1 MEFDGDETEQ
11 HSNAGD
17 TSDPLFRYER
27 SIFQDKTLLEI
38 GHLPDPDK
46 VVGRDTQMQRVA
58 NGLNPAIFGETPTH
72 LLIFGK
78 TGTGKSLTARMVTER
93 LKPEAAKRGTDVE
106 TVILDCG
113 EETTETSAVKTI
125 AHQLNDPEQTDI
137 TVPLRGLSKSDYYK
151 RLWKIVE
158 TVTDVVFIIF
168 DEVDMLE
175 DDEVLRTLSRA
186 RENQKIT
193 SSRIGLIG
201 ISNQLNYPDNLSE
214 RVKSS
219 LQHTDMVF
227 PAYDATQLTEILER
241 RIEAFKPGVVDD
253 GVISLVSAL
262 AAREHGDARKAID
275 ILRIAGNIAQDIDAE
290 CISESH
296 VREAKE
302 QMEVNR
308 VRELINGETQLAK
321 LVLSALVLQI
331 EQQDRDAIPTQ
342 AVYRQYTEVA
352 KSMETTPVSERRVSE
367 ILKQFN
373 FHSVI
378 RSERVGRGRGK
389 GITNT
394 HRIIE
399 DLDIVK
405 QALATDSKVEYS
417 PS

>member
-1 MEFDGDETEQ
+1 MEPDGNETER
-11 HSNAGD
+11 HTNERD

-113 EETTETSAVKTI
+113 EETTETSAVKTV
-125 AHQLNDPEQTDI
+125 AHQLNDPDQTDI

-151 RLWKIVE
+151 RLWKVIE

-275 ILRIAGNIAQDIDAE
+275 ILRIAGNIAQDTDSK
-290 CISESH
+290 CITEAH

-331 EQQDRDAIPTQ
+331 EQQDTDAIPTQ
-342 AVYRQYTEVA
+342 AVYKQYTDIA
-352 KSMETTPVSERRVSE
+352 KSQDITPVSERRVSE

-399 DLDIVK
+399 ELDIVK
-405 QALATDSKVEYS
+405 QALSTDSKIEYF
-417 PS
+417 

>member
-1 MEFDGDETEQ
+1 MEPDGDETEQ
-11 HSNAGD
+11 QTNEKD

-125 AHQLNDPEQTDI
+125 AHQLNDPDQTDI

-175 DDEVLRTLSRA
+175 DDEVLRTLSHA

-275 ILRIAGNIAQDIDAE
+275 ILRIAGNIAQDTDSKRITE
-290 CISESH
+290 TH

-331 EQQDRDAIPTQ
+331 EQQDDAVPTQ
-342 AVYRQYTEVA
+342 AVYNQYTEIL
-352 KSMETTPVSERRVSE
+352 KSTETTPVSERRVSE

-378 RSERVGRGRGK
+378 RSKRIGRGRGK

-405 QALATDSKVEYS
+405 QALAADSEIDYFS
-417 PS
+417 S